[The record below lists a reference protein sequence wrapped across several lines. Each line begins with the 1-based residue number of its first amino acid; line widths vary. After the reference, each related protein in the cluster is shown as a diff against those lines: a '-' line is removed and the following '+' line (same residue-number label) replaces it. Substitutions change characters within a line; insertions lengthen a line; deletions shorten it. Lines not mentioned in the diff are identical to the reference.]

1 MAGWLFRIEKL
12 DDWGEGESEE
22 GKALAGQETEGMISG
37 AEKDIHLGE
46 GEEMLRAGTDR
57 EFRTACPNYF

>member
-1 MAGWLFRIEKL
+1 M
-12 DDWGEGESEE
+12 
-22 GKALAGQETEGMISG
+22 AGQETEGMISG